1 MNNDRT
7 VYRLAVEDI
16 QNVAN
21 ELLGGK
27 LTEKE
32 VEKVEI
38 KLGNLIPWHDA
49 IENAII
55 FSDIKKKKK

>member
-7 VYRLAVEDI
+7 VYRLVVEDI

-27 LTEKE
+27 LSEKE
-32 VEKVEI
+32 VDKVEI
-38 KLGNLIPWHDA
+38 KLGNLIPWYDA

-55 FSDIKKKKK
+55 LSNIKKKKK